1 MLGTSFG
8 LAITTIAQ
16 AAGMNH
22 KAREMGI
29 NVPSDA
35 TALEIPPE
43 VLLKGYRIAQWTSFA
58 FGVVGLTLTVVFL
71 HGIGVVGS
79 KKEKA
84 VVAPE
89 EAQPEGQRESE
100 DQTTTSE
107 KEADISLT

>member
-1 MLGTSFG
+1 
-8 LAITTIAQ
+8 
-16 AAGMNH
+16 MNH
-22 KAREMGI
+22 EASEMGI
-29 NVPSDA
+29 SVPSDA

-58 FGVVGLTLTVVFL
+58 FGAIGLTLTVVFL

-89 EAQPEGQRESE
+89 EAQPEERRESKDE
-100 DQTTTSE
+100 RVMSE
-107 KEADISLT
+107 KEADVSLT